1 MAYQQPGQGEQ
12 FPTTQDPGRAWWWLP
27 TEERRD
33 RKRRQQEWKAYLRR
47 HGQQKKDNDLD
58 DFVPPGCGG
67 SGGSGGCRIGGNGGG
82 GNGGCG
88 GGNGG
93 CGGGG
98 GGCDGPCLLA
108 LLPMALAAGLRFA
121 LTTGRGSGAGPRTA
135 DRAAPV
141 PQGLVAGVLYG
152 AVRHY
157 RTEISP
163 ERPACCLYTPS
174 CSTYAVQALHRHGA
188 VRGARLTAG
197 RLLRCR
203 PAAARRRNRV
213 DPVPER

>member
-12 FPTTQDPGRAWWWLP
+12 FPTTRNPGRAWWWLP
-27 TEERRD
+27 AEERRD

-47 HGQQKKDNDLD
+47 HGERKKDDDLD
-58 DFVPPGCGG
+58 NCLPSGC
-67 SGGSGGCRIGGNGGG
+67 GNGGG

-121 LTTGRGSGAGPRTA
+121 LTGGRVGGAGPRTA

-203 PAAARRRNRV
+203 PAAARRRNGV
-213 DPVPER
+213 EPVPER

>member
-1 MAYQQPGQGEQ
+1 M
-12 FPTTQDPGRAWWWLP
+12 T
-27 TEERRD
+27 
-33 RKRRQQEWKAYLRR
+33 
-47 HGQQKKDNDLD
+47 
-58 DFVPPGCGG
+58 
-67 SGGSGGCRIGGNGGG
+67 
-82 GNGGCG
+82 
-88 GGNGG
+88 
-93 CGGGG
+93 
-98 GGCDGPCLLA
+98 
-108 LLPMALAAGLRFA
+108 LAAGLRFA
-121 LTTGRGSGAGPRTA
+121 LGAGRGGGAASRTA
-135 DRAAPV
+135 DRAAPA

-163 ERPACCLYTPS
+163 QRPACCLYTPS

-203 PAAARRRNRV
+203 PAAARRRNGV

>member
-1 MAYQQPGQGEQ
+1 MAHQPPGQGEQ
-12 FPTTQDPGRAWWWLP
+12 FPTTRRPGRAWWWLP
-27 TEERRD
+27 AEERRR
-33 RKRRQQEWKAYLRR
+33 RKRQQKEWKAYLRR
-47 HGQQKKDNDLD
+47 HGERKKDNDFD
-58 DFVPPGCGG
+58 DYLPSGCGN
-67 SGGSGGCRIGGNGGG
+67 GGNGGCGGGG

-88 GGNGG
+88 
-93 CGGGG
+93 GGGG

-108 LLPMALAAGLRFA
+108 LFPVMTVAGLRFA
-121 LTTGRGSGAGPRTA
+121 LTGGRAGRPRGAARGTDPSAPPPR
-135 DRAAPV
+135 
-141 PQGLVAGVLYG
+141 GLVAGVMYG

-163 ERPACCLYTPS
+163 NRPDCCLYTPS